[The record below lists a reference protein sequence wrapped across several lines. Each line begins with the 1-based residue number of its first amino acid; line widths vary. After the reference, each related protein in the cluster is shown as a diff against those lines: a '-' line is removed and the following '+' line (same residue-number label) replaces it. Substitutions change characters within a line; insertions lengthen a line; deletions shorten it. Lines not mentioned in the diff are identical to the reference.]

1 MTASH
6 SRGGSGFATSSPHDG
21 STNLAPSRRLF
32 LHLFVGMP
40 TRKPIRP
47 LEVLAVG
54 RAGNVLRSQSPSD
67 VNEYWQA
74 HPPSDRSPTLAR
86 FGGALFLWSCG
97 LCETNFASRR
107 SIGGFAADALECRL
121 DAPLPDSGVRSA
133 CPCDITSRSAGT
145 AMGKHA
151 RQKSEIIRG
160 DNQHGHTLEFDE
172 GIEIYFDGKIVQ

>member
-6 SRGGSGFATSSPHDG
+6 SRRRGGGFATSSPHDG

-67 VNEYWQA
+67 VNNPCRLILQVIF
-74 HPPSDRSPTLAR
+74 HFSR
-86 FGGALFLWSCG
+86 FGGAFFLWSCG
-97 LCETNFASRR
+97 LRETNFASRR
-107 SIGGFAADALECRL
+107 Q
-121 DAPLPDSGVRSA
+121 
-133 CPCDITSRSAGT
+133 SAGLPPMLLST
-145 AMGKHA
+145 VSPPLAGA
-151 RQKSEIIRG
+151 RASGRQA
-160 DNQHGHTLEFDE
+160 HVT
-172 GIEIYFDGKIVQ
+172 